1 MNGRHRAVRHG
12 TEFGLQPAPTLFSA
26 PAGGRENRL
35 NDSTR
40 QADGKQVIRDTARRL
55 MPELMEIARW
65 LHDHPEL
72 SGEEEQ
78 GSRLLADRLSK
89 AGFQVEFGAG
99 DLPTAFVAR
108 HGTGAAPVVA
118 FLAEYDALPEI
129 GHGCGHNL
137 IGTAALGAAL
147 VLASAQGDRPGEIR
161 VVGTPAEETLGGKVV
176 LVDAGVFQDVDAAI
190 MVHPSAEDRVLSD
203 SLACQSL
210 EVTYLGRAAHA
221 VAHPEKGLNA
231 LDPLLALF
239 AARDAI
245 LRQSRIGVRIVGVIT
260 EGGVR
265 PNVIPDRAVGRF
277 SLRAPTRAML
287 NDIVASFRRHAQSLG
302 EGFGCKMEIRPT
314 DNVYDEMITNVAM
327 ADAYRDNLAALGVSV
342 NDAPRE
348 HKGSLDMGNVSH
360 AVPSVHPFFALVPA
374 EVASHTREFAAATL
388 TSAGQDGLLRSVQAM
403 AMTGLDLLDDP
414 DLLRRAKQE
423 HAARDAAH
431 GETAS

>member
-1 MNGRHRAVRHG
+1 M
-12 TEFGLQPAPTLFSA
+12 SA
-26 PAGGRENRL
+26 N
-35 NDSTR
+35 TR
-40 QADGKQVIRDTARRL
+40 QAEGKQIIRDTARRL
-55 MPELMEIARW
+55 LPELMDMARW

-72 SGEEEQ
+72 SGEEEK

-108 HGTGAAPVVA
+108 HGKGAAPVVA

-147 VLASAQGDRPGEIR
+147 ALAAAQGDRSGEIR

-176 LVDAGVFQDVDAAI
+176 LVDAGVFRDVDAAL
-190 MVHPSAEDRVLSD
+190 MVHPAAEDRVLSD

-239 AARDAI
+239 AARDAVM
-245 LRQSRIGVRIVGVIT
+245 RQSRTGVRIVGVIT
-260 EGGVR
+260 AGGVR
-265 PNVIPDRAVGRF
+265 PNVVPDRAVGRF
-277 SLRAPTRAML
+277 SLRAPTRAIL
-287 NDIVASFRRHAQSLG
+287 EDTVASFRRHAKSLG
-302 EGFGCKMEIRPT
+302 EGFGCGLEIRPT
-314 DNVYDEMITNVAM
+314 DNAYDEMITNVAM
-327 ADAYRDNLAALGVSV
+327 ADAYRENLAALGVTV

-360 AVPSVHPFFALVPA
+360 AVPSVHPFFSLVPHD
-374 EVASHTREFAAATL
+374 VASHTREFAAATL
-388 TSAGQDGLLRSVQAM
+388 TEAGQDGLLRSVQAM

-414 DLLRRAKQE
+414 DLLGRAKKE
-423 HAARDAAH
+423 HAARGHAG
-431 GETAS
+431 GEKVS